1 MSYLFPLFCANL
13 LIETGAFT
21 IQFRRS
27 VILFYSFTLA
37 AQARGVLGSTL
48 KDCQSFVYF
57 RLITSKFLYFQR
69 EARSS
74 EQNPHFCIKCGYKCA
89 VQICNHCL
97 VCSTLSLDLLFFWL
111 KHEDCSGFVRDL
123 TVKINAQNTKN
134 CSVDQSHRKTIQPG

>member
-1 MSYLFPLFCANL
+1 MRFGGCLAVGAQWENTGGSSQRCPGFDSQRLSVFFLF
-13 LIETGAFT
+13 
-21 IQFRRS
+21 S
-27 VILFYSFTLA
+27 
-37 AQARGVLGSTL
+37 
-48 KDCQSFVYF
+48 
-57 RLITSKFLYFQR
+57 SKFLYFQR

-97 VCSTLSLDLLFFWL
+97 ACSTLSLDLLFFWL

-134 CSVDQSHRKTIQPG
+134 GSVDQSHGKTIQPG